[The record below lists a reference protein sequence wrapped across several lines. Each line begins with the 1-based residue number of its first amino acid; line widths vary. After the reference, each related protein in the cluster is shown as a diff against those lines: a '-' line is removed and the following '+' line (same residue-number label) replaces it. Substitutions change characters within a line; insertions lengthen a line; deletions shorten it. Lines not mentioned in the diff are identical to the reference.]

1 MSEHARAV
9 HAGMQALSVV
19 VVLAC
24 SACSLSGSHASA
36 SDKPSPASNALAAA
50 AGDASA
56 GPACPQVAST
66 VVEGKLADDEIDELS
81 GIIASRKNPGV
92 FWVHNDSGDDARTF
106 AIDLHGRA
114 VAELRLGNVDA
125 HDIEDIALVRGQGKA
140 PDLLYLADT
149 GDNSKHRAS
158 VQLYRVEEP
167 RLELDK
173 ERIVLSRE
181 AKTIDVKYED
191 GPHDAET
198 LLADPVQGDLYLVAK
213 SHNFLSEQPVGVYR
227 LPAAELRT
235 GRVLA
240 RKVATIALGATTAGD
255 IAPDG
260 SAVMVRNYWS
270 AMYWPRAA
278 GESIASALAKPGC
291 RMPVSDISK
300 QGESLAFTAD
310 GSAYVTVPEG
320 LHPAV
325 YRYSF
330 KR

>member
-1 MSEHARAV
+1 
-9 HAGMQALSVV
+9 
-19 VVLAC
+19 
-24 SACSLSGSHASA
+24 
-36 SDKPSPASNALAAA
+36 
-50 AGDASA
+50 
-56 GPACPQVAST
+56 
-66 VVEGKLADDEIDELS
+66 
-81 GIIASRKNPGV
+81 ASRKNPGV
-92 FWVHNDSGDDARTF
+92 FWVHNDSGDDARAF

-114 VAELRLGNVDA
+114 VAELRLGNVEA
-125 HDIEDIALVRGQGKA
+125 NDIEDIALVRGQGKA

-149 GDNSKHRAS
+149 GDNWKHRPS

-167 RLELDK
+167 RLDPAG

-181 AKTIDVKYED
+181 AKTIHVRYDD

-213 SHNFLSEQPVGVYR
+213 SHNFFSEQPVGVYR
-227 LPAAELRT
+227 LPAEELRS
-235 GRVLA
+235 GQVLA

-270 AMYWPRAA
+270 AMYWPRAP
-278 GESIASALAKPGC
+278 GESVASALAKPGC

-320 LHPAV
+320 SHPALF
-325 YRYSF
+325 RYSF